1 MANSANEE
9 AKRLSMECIETALL
23 GMMHEQPFDSITY
36 GDLAKRAGVSRNA
49 IYRNY
54 LSKEDILKQYL
65 RRTTDKFL
73 HTINHDMDY
82 ESYLLQMFRH
92 LEQTKN
98 VGSLLLK
105 EGKSNLLYEAF
116 LLMRNRYHVENDH
129 LREYYDYY
137 RIGGIYCVYLR
148 WLETQCKETPEDLCA
163 IILQV
168 MRVNGIVPD
177 TDNEPHNP

>member
-9 AKRLSMECIETALL
+9 AKRFSMECIETALL
-23 GMMHEQPFDSITY
+23 EMMQEQPFDSITY

-73 HTINHDMDY
+73 QSIHRDMDY
-82 ESYLLQMFRH
+82 KSYLIRLFQH
-92 LEQTKN
+92 LAKTKD

-116 LLMRNRYHVENDH
+116 LLMKNRYHIEDDH
-129 LREYYDYY
+129 IREYYDYY

-148 WLETQCKETPEDLCA
+148 WLETDCKETPEKLCD
-163 IILQV
+163 IVLQV
-168 MRVNGIVPD
+168 MRVYGVVPE
-177 TDNEPHNP
+177 TDNERQRP